1 MHNRAARARATAKA
15 ASRAQSGPDH
25 ISRVSARDDESASP
39 TASSGHERLV
49 KERGGDATLHP
60 PTCGSA
66 APSVECSGN
75 TDPSMDYAARWALY
89 GVFRLWTND
98 YARPGEARETRR
110 RQLCVHADWTG
121 GLADRHAVGVAGHDV
136 PQR

>member
-1 MHNRAARARATAKA
+1 MQRCT
-15 ASRAQSGPDH
+15 
-25 ISRVSARDDESASP
+25 
-39 TASSGHERLV
+39 
-49 KERGGDATLHP
+49 HP
-60 PTCGSA
+60 PAEAPHLPLSA
-66 APSVECSGN
+66 AVIPTRLWTMPLDG
-75 TDPSMDYAARWALY
+75 PY